1 MNVTT
6 MGMPIES
13 SSVTGKLYHVYQY
26 TVITKC
32 RDPGHRLKNLRYS
45 RESKNNWR
53 GTYIA
58 RMAQTKQMPRKLS
71 GGMSSRK
78 RASTKEGRQE
88 RDTLKVVKRRCR

>member
-6 MGMPIES
+6 TGMPIES

-26 TVITKC
+26 IVITKC

-53 GTYIA
+53 GTYIEWP
-58 RMAQTKQMPRKLS
+58 KQNKHRENFQAECPIGSALPRKQDA
-71 GGMSSRK
+71 GNGYAESS
-78 RASTKEGRQE
+78 
-88 RDTLKVVKRRCR
+88 